1 MPPKR
6 QCMVVLRHA
15 LRLDEVDL
23 AFVGS
28 SKAPWDP
35 PLAPAGFEQA
45 RAVSRELQTFE
56 ISTIVASPFQR
67 CLETADTILKSWHKS
82 LDTWHVDCKLCEML
96 TPRNLNLLDRPVPNG
111 HIQDWMWHGVETE
124 QAIQSAVP
132 DGKVI
137 IDDPRLPA
145 FPESAEE
152 AHARINAV
160 LEDIGNRFQGNIL
173 VIAHGEV

>member
-82 LDTWHVDCKLCEML
+82 LDTWHVDCKLCEVTYQFL
-96 TPRNLNLLDRPVPNG
+96 CEPN
-111 HIQDWMWHGVETE
+111 QVWLSE
-124 QAIQSAVP
+124 
-132 DGKVI
+132 
-137 IDDPRLPA
+137 RLV
-145 FPESAEE
+145 
-152 AHARINAV
+152 R
-160 LEDIGNRFQGNIL
+160 RCRC
-173 VIAHGEV
+173 